1 MTAPE
6 LLASPLLRNL
16 IILHLGLISS
26 SFYVRAKEVPDE
38 FLFEIRQHLRQFFL
52 ELLLVLRVAVDVLNH
67 LV

>member
-1 MTAPE
+1 MTAPA

-16 IILHLGLISS
+16 IILHLCLISS